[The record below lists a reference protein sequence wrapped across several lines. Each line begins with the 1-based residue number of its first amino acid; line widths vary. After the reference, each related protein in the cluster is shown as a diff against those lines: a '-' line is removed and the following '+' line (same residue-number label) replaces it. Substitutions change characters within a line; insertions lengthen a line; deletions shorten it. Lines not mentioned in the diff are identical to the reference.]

1 MQKMKK
7 GHYNLLLNKI
17 LSKIRRLK
25 CLISISLIV
34 AHAVIDLNTIH
45 YKIPKVSHS
54 DIDMKIYT
62 CNITNCCILSPD

>member
-1 MQKMKK
+1 MKK

-34 AHAVIDLNTIH
+34 AHAVIDLKTIH

-54 DIDMKIYT
+54 DMKIYT